1 MSIDNDCGWIGK
13 REEIEECIRC
23 DIKKRKRYA
32 IKRPRQT
39 LWPLMH
45 ELDVF
50 FPPEGEAGMEESE
63 EIEEKE
69 KWKRL
74 KSMLRETK
82 RFEMGAGG

>member
-1 MSIDNDCGWIGK
+1 
-13 REEIEECIRC
+13 
-23 DIKKRKRYA
+23 
-32 IKRPRQT
+32 
-39 LWPLMH
+39 MH

-82 RFEMGAGG
+82 RFEMGAGGWGFLSSEFTSRMEGIEGMEKREETEEKGKWRKLK